1 MINKLL
7 ATFQREDS
15 KYLISIQKAKNSNEE
30 LFNEIGDEIILS
42 LLKTFPEMNLI
53 DLVTTYSEYTME
65 QNLLQARYEIS
76 GKYPVKNHAEANELV
91 YQKDD
96 VMKKYMGALLLT
108 QFLWPH
114 HLEIVNYFK
123 ESFLTKIPDNSTK
136 ALELAPGHG
145 FFGRI
150 LLKHSSYIKLTGI
163 DISKEAINLA
173 QRLSETESLEAEYLV
188 ADALADENHKYN
200 YYDIIIAGE
209 FLEHVENP
217 QMVFH
222 SVKSQLKNNN
232 SVGFITAAITAANLD
247 HVYEFKEPGE
257 VTKMMNSCGLVL
269 VDSLL
274 VSPPTARAAK
284 KIPRVLS
291 MIVKKNG

>member
-1 MINKLL
+1 MIDDLL
-7 ATFQREDS
+7 ATFEREDP
-15 KYLISIQKAKNSNEE
+15 KYLISIQKAKDSNED
-30 LFNEIGDEIILS
+30 LFNVIGNEIILS
-42 LLKTFPEMNLI
+42 FLKTYPEINLI

-76 GKYPVKNHAEANELV
+76 GKYPAKNHAEANELV
-91 YQKDD
+91 YQNDD

-123 ESFLTKIPDNSTK
+123 ESFLPKIPNNSTK

-145 FFGRI
+145 FFGRF
-150 LLKHSSYIKLTGI
+150 LLKHTSHINLTGI
-163 DISKEAINLA
+163 DISKEAINMA
-173 QRLSETESLEAEYLV
+173 RRLSDTESLKAEYLV
-188 ADALADENHKYN
+188 ADALADENHRYN

-209 FLEHVENP
+209 LLEHVENP

-222 SVKSQLKNNN
+222 AVKSQLKNNN

-247 HVYEFKEPGE
+247 HVYEFKEPEE

-274 VSPPTARAAK
+274 VSPPTVSVAK
-284 KIPRVLS
+284 KIPRILS